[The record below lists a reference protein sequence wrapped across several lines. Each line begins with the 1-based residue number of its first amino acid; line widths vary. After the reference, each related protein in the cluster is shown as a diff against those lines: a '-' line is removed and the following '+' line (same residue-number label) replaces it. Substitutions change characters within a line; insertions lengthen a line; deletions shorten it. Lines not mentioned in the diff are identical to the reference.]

1 MSEEL
6 IPNFIEKRLITDEE
20 ESMIP
25 PAIRDLIDNNPI
37 VLGGSFALMCTDH
50 TKNYS
55 SIHWSEYDID
65 LYIIDKFYGNVKRIL
80 KGKYHIFKKIKKTS
94 HEKKRN
100 KKRFLYSNLKIENLT
115 EYNFEHNSKCIK
127 VQLVNIGDYPNFKIL
142 YNTIDLSFCSVLYCG
157 IDKTFY
163 FLRTTQLEII
173 NRRGIY
179 FPNNDE
185 IRYGLNPNSNKR
197 ICKYIS
203 RGFKITNIDHFSEQ
217 KNRIMISIVSKTI
230 ISNWFNY
237 LFNIDILLSLSEIL
251 DEKYKITESMINSV
265 VNIIEDYDNKSM
277 YLNGFLFIALSK
289 NLSIIQI
296 YYDKFL
302 HKFDIN
308 IECYTKLMFYLIEN
322 GLYTAFKLIFQNYID
337 NIDYINNELLSM
349 LMNTITQLNLINC
362 ALLMCK
368 HIPLIEISIF
378 EDRISRKWR
387 IKTIFDVF
395 LEIED
400 TVDNEEKRINMLIQQ
415 FSFLTNLSESEIEES
430 NACTI
435 CNTSNANIKIKKC
448 NHSFCSN
455 CIFTQFNK
463 LQKNKKPLICQ
474 LCRISCT
481 EKN

>member
-1 MSEEL
+1 MSEL
-6 IPNFIEKRLITDEE
+6 IPHFTESRPITATEE
-20 ESMIP
+20 LMIP
-25 PAIRDLIDNNPI
+25 PVIRDLIDHNP
-37 VLGGSFALMCTDH
+37 VLLGGSFALMCTDH
-50 TKNYS
+50 MKNY

-65 LYIIDKFYGNVKRIL
+65 LYIIDKFYRNVKRIF
-80 KGKYHIFKKIKKTS
+80 KGKYHIFKKIRKTPN
-94 HEKKRN
+94 EKKKN
-100 KKRFLYSNLKIENLT
+100 KKMFLYSNLKIKNLA
-115 EYNFEHNSKCIK
+115 EYKFEHNSKCIK
-127 VQLVNIGDYPNFKIL
+127 VQLVNIGDYPDFGIL
-142 YNTIDLSFCSVLYCG
+142 YKTIDLSFCSVLYCG
-157 IDKTFY
+157 INKTFY

-179 FPNNDE
+179 FPNQDE
-185 IRYGLNPNSNKR
+185 IKYGLNMYSNKR

-217 KNRIMISIVSKTI
+217 KNRIMISTVSKTLM
-230 ISNWFNY
+230 SNWINY
-237 LFNIDILLSLSEIL
+237 LFNLDCFISLSEIL
-251 DEKYKITESMINSV
+251 DNKYKITELMIISV

-277 YLNGFLFIALSK
+277 YLNGFLFIALSR

-308 IECYTKLMFYLIEN
+308 IECYKRLMVYLIEN
-322 GLYTAFKLIFQNYID
+322 GLYTAFKLIFENYID
-337 NIDYINNELLSM
+337 NIDNIDNELLSI
-349 LMNTITQLNLINC
+349 LMNAVTHLNLINC

-400 TVDNEEKRINMLIQQ
+400 NEDNKEKKINMLIQQ

-430 NACTI
+430 NACPI
-435 CNTSNANIKIKKC
+435 CNSSNANIKIKKC

-455 CIFTQFNK
+455 CIFVQFDI
-463 LQKNKKPLICQ
+463 LQRNKKPLICQ
-474 LCRISCT
+474 LCRRSCT